1 MPATEADGLR
11 RGRIFV
17 LALAALFTAGA
28 AVSVR
33 AVTAVHMQ
41 AEYLDPIDPVHA
53 GAMLGT
59 VLGAAFAG
67 FAVTLLL
74 VSSVLA
80 AIGFRSALIAASAFL
95 IAGLALVA
103 GAGSLGISPY
113 YGLLI
118 GMLVQG
124 VGWGLVET
132 VINPLTS
139 ALYPEDRVHRLSIL
153 HAWYPAGVVGG
164 SLLGLAADGA
174 AWPWRWELLVLAL
187 LAALFAALTVGE
199 RLPDVSRSTD
209 APVTTGEM
217 LRATIRQP
225 TIFLWVGLM
234 MFTAAT
240 EFAPGQ
246 WVDVALSQIVGMR
259 GILLLAY
266 VSGLMFVMRHFAG
279 PLVKRLSNVGLL
291 VFSAAFATAGL
302 FALGSAHD
310 PMSALI
316 AATGWGFG
324 VCYFWPTMLA
334 TVAERYPRSGTM
346 VFGLM
351 GAAGA
356 ASTYVILPILGSVY
370 DRARLAA
377 AGGDAALAAH
387 AQGAQ
392 LTKILTAA
400 AAASFR
406 AVALIPL
413 ALIFIFA
420 GIAIADRL
428 RKGRSPLS
436 PSPLPNQQGDRHAET

>member
-1 MPATEADGLR
+1 MTVLDSAPLN

-17 LALAALFTAGA
+17 VTLLALFTAGA
-28 AVSVR
+28 AVSMR

-41 AEYLDPIDPVHA
+41 ADYLDPIDKANA

-59 VLGAAFAG
+59 ALGAAFAG
-67 FAVTLLL
+67 FAITLLL

-80 AIGFRSALIAASAFL
+80 AIGFARALAAAAVLMIAGFAIAAA
-95 IAGLALVA
+95 
-103 GAGSLGISPY
+103 AGSLGISPY
-113 YGLLI
+113 TALLI

-124 VGWGLVET
+124 LGWGLVET

-139 ALYPEDRVHRLSIL
+139 ALYPENRVSRLSIL

-164 SLLGLAADGA
+164 SLLGLFIDGEGL
-174 AWPWRWELLVLAL
+174 PWRWTMAPLVVLCVVFGVMAL
-187 LAALFAALTVGE
+187 RE
-199 RLPDVSRSTD
+199 PLPDVSLSTD
-209 APVTTGEM
+209 APVTPGEM
-217 LRATIRQP
+217 IRATLHTP
-225 TIFLWVGLM
+225 TIFLWVVLM
-234 MFTAAT
+234 MFTAST

-266 VSGLMFVMRHFAG
+266 VSGLMFIMRHFAG

-291 VFSAAFATAGL
+291 VFSAVFSTVGL

-310 PMSALI
+310 PASALI
-316 AATGWGFG
+316 AATAWGFG

-351 GAAGA
+351 GSVGA
-356 ASTYVILPILGSVY
+356 ASTYVVLPVLGGVY

-377 AGGDAALAAH
+377 AGGDAALAVH
-387 AQGAQ
+387 AQGAE
-392 LTKILTAA
+392 LTHILTAA
-400 AAASFR
+400 AAASFQ

-413 ALIFIFA
+413 ALIFIFTA
-420 GIAIADRL
+420 LAVADHL
-428 RKGRSPLS
+428 RKK
-436 PSPLPNQQGDRHAET
+436 

>member
-1 MPATEADGLR
+1 MAAGEGDGLR

-33 AVTAVHMQ
+33 AVTAVHMR
-41 AEYLDPIDPVHA
+41 AEFLDTINPAHA
-53 GAMLGT
+53 DAMLGT

-80 AIGFRSALIAASAFL
+80 AIGFGRALIAAAVFL
-95 IAGLALVA
+95 IAGLAMVA
-103 GAGSLGISPY
+103 EAGSLGLSPY

-164 SLLGLAADGA
+164 SLLGLATDGLGL
-174 AWPWRWELLVLAL
+174 PWRWELLVLAL
-187 LAALFAALTVGE
+187 LAGLFAALTWGE
-199 RLPDVSRSTD
+199 RLPEVSRSTD
-209 APVTTGEM
+209 APVSTGEM

-234 MFTAAT
+234 MFTATT

-291 VFSAAFATAGL
+291 MFSAAFATAGL
-302 FALGSAHD
+302 FALGVAHD
-310 PMSALI
+310 PVSALV

-334 TVAERYPRSGTM
+334 TVAERYPRCGTM

-356 ASTYVILPILGSVY
+356 ASTYVVLPILGDVY

-377 AGGDAALAAH
+377 AGGNSVLAAH
-387 AQGAQ
+387 AQGAE
-392 LTKILTAA
+392 LTRILTAA

-420 GIAIADRL
+420 AIAIADRL
-428 RKGRSPLS
+428 RKGPGRPL
-436 PSPLPNQQGDRHAET
+436 PSPQMQGD